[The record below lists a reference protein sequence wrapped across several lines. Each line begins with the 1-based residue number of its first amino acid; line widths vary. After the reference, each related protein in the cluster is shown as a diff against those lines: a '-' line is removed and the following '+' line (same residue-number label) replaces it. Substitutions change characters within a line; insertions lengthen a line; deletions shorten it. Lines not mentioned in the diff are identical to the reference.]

1 MREISVLILL
11 GGFQMKQYTK
21 KHFENAEHIVG
32 THFSSCCYHN
42 YNYHYYHHSY
52 FNV

>member
-1 MREISVLILL
+1 MRKISVLILL
-11 GGFQMKQYTK
+11 DGFQMKQYTK

-32 THFSSCCYHN
+32 VHFSSCCY

-52 FNV
+52 FNDV